1 MRVDG
6 IPKGT
11 RSRPFAESF
20 HGSSFDLYYYR
31 VVRHIFRTEQKFLSL
46 FPFRSRSRARGQDPG
61 RREDVPQVSAVGGGR
76 ERMHA
81 VTDGKGGKRDQKR
94 RREESVGVG
103 LGRVLETVAAVL
115 PDQFR
120 WTADT
125 NCFSGLDRAVLSLSP
140 SFSLSSLSCAS
151 FSRANLRVSIGR
163 KCFQARL
170 FSAIPLFFDQPPFRS
185 FVEKESRRLAGDC
198 GSKPKERN
206 STIPF
211 LSNVFWNANAIL
223 TSILPIEGVAKVG
236 QKIFRFVEI
245 VKKHARVAEAEAAE
259 RNSGVINRPLFR
271 G

>member
-61 RREDVPQVSAVGGGR
+61 KREDVPQVSAVGGGR
-76 ERMHA
+76 KRMHA

-170 FSAIPLFFDQPPFRS
+170 FSAVPLFFD
-185 FVEKESRRLAGDC
+185 
-198 GSKPKERN
+198 
-206 STIPF
+206 
-211 LSNVFWNANAIL
+211 
-223 TSILPIEGVAKVG
+223 
-236 QKIFRFVEI
+236 
-245 VKKHARVAEAEAAE
+245 
-259 RNSGVINRPLFR
+259 
-271 G
+271 